1 MKQITK
7 MSRLTGELEKAFRL
21 INEELFNNE
30 LPTPIIT
37 VIPTPKA
44 YAHYVPFDIWSTKES
59 AKREINIASGTLD
72 RPIENIIASLVHE
85 MVHMYNDVVLNINDC
100 SNKGTYH
107 NKQFKKEAEAHG
119 LIVTKTRY
127 GYSRTEPSDRIIE
140 FILEHDELREIE
152 MCRANP
158 ALVSVS
164 VLTQAT
170 AARHRPP
177 QQSHPTVTT
186 ANICGL
192 AVTTALE
199 LQRRSTSFAA
209 IAWSAWNLYKQGK
222 GGEQSPPPNQS

>member
-100 SNKGTYH
+100 SNKGTYR

-164 VLTQAT
+164 VGTHT
-170 AARHRPP
+170 GN
-177 QQSHPTVTT
+177 SGTTPTTT
-186 ANICGL
+186 AITPNSHHRKYMCPCCHNSVRATKAVNIICGDCMERM
-192 AVTTALE
+192 E
-199 LQRRSTSFAA
+199 LV
-209 IAWSAWNLYKQGK
+209 
-222 GGEQSPPPNQS
+222 